1 MKKVIASTKVRIDK
15 TNLIKSIIYKL
26 EDADDATEPTMYFT
40 LNALRVYTVETIWH
54 KWMDIGYVNE
64 QQDFSLMEIIE
75 SDENLFAYL
84 EGWNYK
90 ITRITYQDVK

>member
-1 MKKVIASTKVRIDK
+1 MKKEIASTKVQIDK
-15 TNLIKSIIYKL
+15 TELVKSIIYKL
-26 EDADDATEPTMYFT
+26 EDGDDQSVPTMYLT

-54 KWMDIGYVNE
+54 KWMEVGYVNE
-64 QQDFSLMEIIE
+64 QEDFSLMEIIE

-90 ITRITYQDVK
+90 ISRITYQDVK

>member
-1 MKKVIASTKVRIDK
+1 MKKVIKSPEVKIDK

-26 EDADDATEPTMYFT
+26 EDADDTSEPKMYFT

-54 KWMDIGYVNE
+54 KWMDVGYVIE
-64 QQDFSLMEIIE
+64 GQDFSLMEIIE